1 MEEVHSERTSATM
14 ATTEQVQEALQQLQ
28 ARESTFHARSSSNLS
43 SQWWTRCTASG
54 RSCARRKMKSELSE
68 AEQAE
73 SKAAAV
79 SGVEQKGPS
88 NI

>member
-1 MEEVHSERTSATM
+1 MVDEV
-14 ATTEQVQEALQQLQ
+14 
-28 ARESTFHARSSSNLS
+28 RSF
-43 SQWWTRCTASG
+43 R

-79 SGVEQKGPS
+79 TAAAS
-88 NI
+88 NKRARATFDGQSSDRIAESDVAEETM